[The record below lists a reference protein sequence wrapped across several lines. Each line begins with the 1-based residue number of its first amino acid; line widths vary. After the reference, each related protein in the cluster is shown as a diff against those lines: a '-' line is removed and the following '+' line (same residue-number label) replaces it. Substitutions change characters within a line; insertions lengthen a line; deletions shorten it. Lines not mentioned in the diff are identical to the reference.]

1 MFAPGDF
8 AIFIA
13 ASRVFTG
20 ADPLAVAAEN
30 NCVHAELDG
39 PLDVVQEFRT
49 LANVFSRAVGATPVD
64 GNDVPGALPVAK
76 FTRLIAVAAAIA
88 TPLVL
93 VVVAPICA
101 PVERNGAIAQ
111 AVAIVVA
118 SSTTTLEPLFNAEHC
133 PNTAIMTAALLGVPT
148 APADP
153 PRATRYNTELL

>member
-13 ASRVFTG
+13 ASRVFAG

-30 NCVHAELDG
+30 NCVHAKLDG
-39 PLDVVQEFRT
+39 PLDV
-49 LANVFSRAVGATPVD
+49 
-64 GNDVPGALPVAK
+64 
-76 FTRLIAVAAAIA
+76 AVAAAIA

-111 AVAIVVA
+111 AVATVVA

-133 PNTAIMTAALLGVPT
+133 PNTAVMTAALLGVPT